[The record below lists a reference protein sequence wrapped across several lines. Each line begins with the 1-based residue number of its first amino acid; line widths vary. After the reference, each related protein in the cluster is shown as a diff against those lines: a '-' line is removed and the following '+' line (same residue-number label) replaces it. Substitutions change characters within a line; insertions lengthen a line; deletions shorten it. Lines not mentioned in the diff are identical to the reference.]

1 MDVTN
6 PKVEDYIRGLLSR
19 HDDAVL
25 LEMEAQAKE
34 HNFPIV
40 GRMVGVALEILA
52 RSINAK
58 RVFELGSGY
67 GYSAYWFSRAVGEDG
82 EIQMTDGDA
91 ENERKAL
98 DYLGRAGLDKP
109 VRFHIAD
116 AVKTLRE
123 TQGTFDIVFNDID
136 KWEYPAAWAAARD
149 RIRPG
154 GFYICDNTL
163 AWGSAFVPTGDG
175 GPPDWL
181 TAVREHNETI
191 FGDDAFLTTILPI
204 RDGVLVARRT

>member
-6 PKVEDYIRGLLSR
+6 PKVEDYIRGLLSP
-19 HDDAVL
+19 HDEPVL
-25 LEMEAQAKE
+25 LEMEAEARE
-34 HNFPIV
+34 RNFPIV
-40 GRMVGVALEILA
+40 DRLVGVALEVLA

-82 EIQMTDGDA
+82 EIQMTDGDQQ
-91 ENERKAL
+91 NERKAL

-109 VRFHIAD
+109 IRFHVGD

-123 TQGTFDIVFNDID
+123 TQGSFDIVFNDID

-154 GFYICDNTL
+154 GMYICDNTL
-163 AWGSAFVPTGDG
+163 SWGSAFVPTGEG

-181 TAVREHNETI
+181 TAVRQHNEEI
-191 FGDDAFLTTILPI
+191 FRDEGFLTTILPI
-204 RDGVLVARRT
+204 RDGVLVALRT